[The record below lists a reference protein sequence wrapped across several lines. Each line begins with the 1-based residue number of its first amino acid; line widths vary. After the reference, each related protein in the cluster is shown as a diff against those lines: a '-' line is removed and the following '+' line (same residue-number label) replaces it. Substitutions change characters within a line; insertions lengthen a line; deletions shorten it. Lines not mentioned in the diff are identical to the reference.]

1 MKKAALVLVAL
12 LAGCASTAP
21 MQTYR
26 APGQADAWHISGRLD
41 EVGERLTVTVNG
53 QDAISGKL
61 SLWDG
66 SGTVSGAY
74 GGKPMS
80 ATCRAER
87 RGRLCQVVVGSEVA
101 ATLVF

>member
-1 MKKAALVLVAL
+1 MKKYLVLAAAL

-26 APGQADAWHISGRLD
+26 AVGQVDAWHIGGRIDGGTQL
-41 EVGERLTVTVNG
+41 LTVTVNG

-61 SLWDG
+61 SLWNG
-66 SGTVSGAY
+66 TGTVSGVY
-74 GGKPMS
+74 EGKPMS
-80 ATCRAER
+80 STCSEVRDR
-87 RGRLCQVVVGSEVA
+87 RQCLVVVGSEVA